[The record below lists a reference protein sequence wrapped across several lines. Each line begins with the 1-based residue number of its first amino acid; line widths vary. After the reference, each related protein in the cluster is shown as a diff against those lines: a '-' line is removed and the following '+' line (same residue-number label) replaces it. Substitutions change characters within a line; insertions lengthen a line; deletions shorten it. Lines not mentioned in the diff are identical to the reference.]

1 MFKNLKQFLY
11 DIGGFM
17 NLVLVMS
24 FILVATFVKVVF
36 GKLGPKPSS

>member
-24 FILVATFVKVVF
+24 FILVGDA
-36 GKLGPKPSS
+36 